1 MIKLGNFT
9 VVIDTCILYDAL
21 LRDILLRLAE
31 KELYQPVW
39 SNVICEELR
48 RNLSQRIAIEKVDKL
63 IKVINGAFPEA
74 IIDDYSTLPKI
85 DEPRIN
91 EKDRHVLAA
100 AISSNAQVIVTNNIK
115 DFPNEVLFEYN
126 IETQSPDD
134 FLINLFYLS
143 KDKVYDS
150 FIEMQKSLINPPIEK
165 EELIEMFAARVP
177 NFIENLK
184 PHLASN
190 VIKIY

>member
-74 IIDDYSTLPKI
+74 IIDDYSTYPK
-85 DEPRIN
+85 
-91 EKDRHVLAA
+91 
-100 AISSNAQVIVTNNIK
+100 
-115 DFPNEVLFEYN
+115 
-126 IETQSPDD
+126 
-134 FLINLFYLS
+134 
-143 KDKVYDS
+143 
-150 FIEMQKSLINPPIEK
+150 
-165 EELIEMFAARVP
+165 
-177 NFIENLK
+177 
-184 PHLASN
+184 
-190 VIKIY
+190 